1 MDSYPRV
8 VIGTDGST
16 DATAAVRLGGK
27 IASRLSVPVT
37 LVSVWSE
44 SEREAVSI
52 VSDAKSILS
61 ELGISD
67 ITISTPEGDPGD
79 VLVDVA
85 DDDPRVLLVV
95 GSSGL
100 NKATS
105 RIVGSTS
112 NRLSHH
118 SKADVLF
125 ARDPLP
131 TRWNHV
137 ALATDGSESS
147 HRAVRRGITLAIA
160 LHAHPRLITGAK
172 NLEQGEEAMAGI
184 FAELTAKYPDADIQ
198 REVLEDPQ
206 AATAVINAGW
216 KYDLVVIGNKS
227 MSGPARLLGSVAN
240 KITHGLECNL
250 LLANTNR
257 E

>member
-1 MDSYPRV
+1 MESYPRV
-8 VIGTDGST
+8 VIGTDGSN

-27 IASRLSVPVT
+27 IAGRLGVPVT
-37 LVSVWSE
+37 VIAAWNDSEDEANLV
-44 SEREAVSI
+44 A
-52 VSDAKSILS
+52 SDAKAILGEYGIS
-61 ELGISD
+61 EL
-67 ITISTPEGDPGD
+67 TIETPPGDPGD
-79 VLVDVA
+79 VLVDVTEA
-85 DDDPRVLLVV
+85 DPKVLLVV

-100 NKATS
+100 NSAAS

-118 SKADVLF
+118 SKADVIF

-137 ALATDGSESS
+137 ALATDGSETS
-147 HRAVRRGITLAIA
+147 HRAVRRGITLALA
-160 LHAHPRLITGAK
+160 LNAHPRLITAAK
-172 NLEQGEEAMAGI
+172 SQEAGEEAMADI

-198 REVLEDPQ
+198 REVIEDPQ
-206 AATAVINAGW
+206 AAAAVVNAGW
-216 KYDLVVIGNKS
+216 KYELVVIGNKS

-240 KITHGLECNL
+240 KITHGLDTNL
-250 LLANTNR
+250 MLANTSR